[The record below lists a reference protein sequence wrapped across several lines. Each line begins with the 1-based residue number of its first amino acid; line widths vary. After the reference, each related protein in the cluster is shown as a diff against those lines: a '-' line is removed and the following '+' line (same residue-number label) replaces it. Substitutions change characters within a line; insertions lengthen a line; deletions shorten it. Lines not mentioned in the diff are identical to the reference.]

1 MKTLPRTLLPVLWAF
16 ATLACKGETG
26 ITPVPLGVTPD
37 FEPEAAA
44 PSSNKVSLQK
54 SAVDGEHI
62 TLDVVVTDVSEPISG
77 IAIKLTFPGD
87 IALFE
92 SCTINDIL
100 LPPGT
105 CFVSQTPLKTEEVF
119 IGWTIVNPQPPVS
132 VAGSWTILRL
142 RFLVFGLG
150 AGSTDV
156 VFEAPNLGG
165 GDATAL
171 LDANGDPIFVNWYGG
186 TLSGS

>member
-1 MKTLPRTLLPVLWAF
+1 MRTLPRALLPILWVF
-16 ATLACKGETG
+16 VTLACKGESG
-26 ITPVPLGVTPD
+26 INPVPLGVTPD

-44 PSSNKVSLQK
+44 PGSDSVSLQK

-77 IAIKLTFPGD
+77 LAIKLTFPGD

-100 LPPGT
+100 LPPGE
-105 CFVSQTPLKTEEVF
+105 CFVSPTPLKTGEVF
-119 IGWTIVNPQPPVS
+119 IGWTIVSPQQPVS

-142 RFLVFGLG
+142 NFLVFGLG
-150 AGSTDV
+150 TGSSDV
-156 VFEAPNLGG
+156 IFEAPNLGG

-171 LDANGDPIFVNWYGG
+171 LDANGDPIFVTWHGG